1 MVIRFAPGSHGRKMI
16 KKTKKDDLEKAICE
30 YVGNKFDGRKMDDNA
45 NIMDFDGVYL
55 ITDGEYVKIG
65 VANNIIDRI
74 RKLQTGNAKKLVVLV
89 YQKCP
94 NAYSIEKALHK
105 KYKQYKVS
113 GEWYDILNQ
122 VDAGLTI
129 QNLLL

>member
-1 MVIRFAPGSHGRKMI
+1 
-16 KKTKKDDLEKAICE
+16 
-30 YVGNKFDGRKMDDNA
+30 MDDNA

-65 VANNIIDRI
+65 VAHDIIDRV
-74 RKLQTGNAKKLVVLV
+74 RKLQTGNAKKLIVLA

-105 KYKQYKVS
+105 KYKHQKVS